1 MGIVNLTKENFE
13 QEVLAAK
20 EPVLIDFWA
29 DWCGPCSMQS
39 PIVEQ
44 IAKEM
49 AGQLK
54 VCKVNVDEQPSLA
67 LQYGIMNIP
76 TIVFMKQGLFQ
87 TRMVGLQTKE
97 VLLSYANSLID
108 DSF

>member
-108 DSF
+108 DLF